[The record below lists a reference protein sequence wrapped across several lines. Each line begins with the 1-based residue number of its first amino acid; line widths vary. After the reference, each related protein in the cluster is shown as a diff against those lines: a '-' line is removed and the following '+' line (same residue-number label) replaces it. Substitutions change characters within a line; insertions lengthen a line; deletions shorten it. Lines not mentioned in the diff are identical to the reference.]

1 MFEKVHSCKITFI
14 FLDLNK
20 KTIVDKQNLTEQAN
34 LIKRFK
40 RKLLLVSKERDS
52 YKGVLESYEHELTFT
67 GAAFEKD
74 RITALEISLN
84 DYKDT
89 VERLEELLSNARYGN
104 IDCGVFKLRDT
115 KLGRFLAKNE
125 QVQREKLTHNM
136 AVIQPYFLPPK
147 WNLYLKLQFLT

>member
-1 MFEKVHSCKITFI
+1 LCEKVHSCKIHFI
-14 FLDLNK
+14 FTDLNK

-74 RITALEISLN
+74 RITALETSLN

-104 IDCGVFKLRDT
+104 IGCGVSSSGIQNYINFE
-115 KLGRFLAKNE
+115 F
-125 QVQREKLTHNM
+125 EKISH
-136 AVIQPYFLPPK
+136 F
-147 WNLYLKLQFLT
+147 F

>member
-1 MFEKVHSCKITFI
+1 MCEKVHSCKITFI
-14 FLDLNK
+14 FPDLNK

-74 RITALEISLN
+74 RITALETSLN

-104 IDCGVFKLRDT
+104 IDCEVSSSG
-115 KLGRFLAKNE
+115 
-125 QVQREKLTHNM
+125 
-136 AVIQPYFLPPK
+136 IQH
-147 WNLYLKLQFLT
+147 

>member
-1 MFEKVHSCKITFI
+1 MCEKIHSCKINFI
-14 FLDLNK
+14 FPDLNK

-74 RITALEISLN
+74 RITALETSLN

-104 IDCGVFKLRDT
+104 IGCGVSSSGLQNYINFWLKHFET
-115 KLGRFLAKNE
+115 KPA
-125 QVQREKLTHNM
+125 
-136 AVIQPYFLPPK
+136 
-147 WNLYLKLQFLT
+147 QF

>member
-1 MFEKVHSCKITFI
+1 MLFI
-14 FLDLNK
+14 QFFKDLNK
-20 KTIVDKQNLTEQAN
+20 KSEVDKQNLTEQAN

-74 RITALEISLN
+74 RVTALEASLK

-89 VERLEELLSNARYGN
+89 VERLEELLSNARSKEQ
-104 IDCGVFKLRDT
+104 IDAEKQLRQEVSALKNQIKELQEEKIALPVEEVDDKNSKVFH
-115 KLGRFLAKNE
+115 FLN
-125 QVQREKLTHNM
+125 N
-136 AVIQPYFLPPK
+136 P
-147 WNLYLKLQFLT
+147 LKQAS